1 MQGAGDPGITAK
13 AGRGTLPA
21 PRAGSHALR
30 LAPQP
35 TGPAGSS
42 PSPAPR
48 PAALALGET

>member
-1 MQGAGDPGITAK
+1 MQGAGDHGYHRQ

-35 TGPAGSS
+35 TGRAGSS
-42 PSPAPR
+42 SSPAPR
-48 PAALALGET
+48 LAALALGET